1 MEEEIAIGGYKPL
14 SSEIA
19 SSKREEFERISSI
32 SITSYEANE
41 LLADYQANYH
51 KIVSLAHFL
60 TDKVGIIKSA
70 VRVYVTFTSGEIRLD
85 GGTKRNKAFIEKF
98 IKRTKLNKVVRQSV
112 QDLYK
117 AGNFFWYREKDA
129 SGQTIWVHQLA
140 PKDTIVKGHKM
151 DKPVARLKLHTNDP
165 DTIPNGLKK
174 DNSLDIG
181 TYILPIDQTYQCAID
196 REGYSRY
203 GKTILTSTFE
213 PIQHMEEL
221 MDMEKQSMKEVVEY
235 LIIFTLGDKDRPA
248 GDKQIQRLSDK
259 VKNLKSTSRLVGN
272 HTLKAQAIKP
282 DLAVFNPQKYEV
294 PMKLLLQ
301 SLGITP
307 SIFTGEG
314 SYATATAGMTSA
326 KQSMESA
333 RQEIIDTLTSLFE
346 DVAREAGLD
355 ADKNPTVTLGKLN
368 LNDEKIQ
375 HAILRDLYLDGIIS
389 AETYAEM
396 SGYVLDDEQK
406 EIDEERNKYDI
417 QPRQMSSTM
426 SNGGGRPSDSNNP
439 SAQPNQDKKPSTDT

>member
-1 MEEEIAIGGYKPL
+1 MEEELAVGGYKPL

-19 SSKREEFERISSI
+19 STKREEFDRVTSVSV
-32 SITSYEANE
+32 TSYEANE
-41 LLADYQANYH
+41 LLADYQNNFH
-51 KIVSLAHFL
+51 KIVSLSHFL
-60 TDKVGIIKSA
+60 ADKVGIIKSA
-70 VRVYVTFTSGEIRLD
+70 VRVYVTFTTGEIRLD

-98 IKRTKLNKVVRQSV
+98 IKKTKLNKVLRQSV

-117 AGNFFWYREKDA
+117 AGNFFWFREKDA
-129 SGQTIWVHQLA
+129 VGNTVWVHQLS
-140 PKDTIVKGHKM
+140 PRDVTVKGHKM
-151 DKPVARLKLHTNDP
+151 DRPIAKLKLQTTDEE
-165 DTIPNGLKK
+165 TIPRGLKK
-174 DNSLDIG
+174 STGIDVGLYD
-181 TYILPIDQTYQCAID
+181 LPIEQTYQCAND

-213 PIQHMEEL
+213 PVQHMEEL
-221 MDMEKQSMKEVVEY
+221 MDMEKQSMKEVVEF
-235 LIIFTLGDKDRPA
+235 LIIFTLGDRDRPA
-248 GDKQIQRLSDK
+248 GDKQIQKLSEK
-259 VKNLKSTSRLVGN
+259 VRNLKSTSRLVGN
-272 HTLKAQAIKP
+272 HTLKADAIRP

-326 KQSMESA
+326 KQAMESA
-333 RQEIIDTLTSLFE
+333 RQEIIDTLTTLFE
-346 DVAREAGLD
+346 DITREAGLD
-355 ADKNPTVTLGKLN
+355 PDKNPTVNLGKLN

-396 SGYVLDDEQK
+396 SGYVLDDEQR
-406 EIDEERNKYDI
+406 EIEEEKKYNI

-426 SNGGGRPSDSNNP
+426 SNGGGRPAENGDPNK
-439 SAQPNQDKKPSTDT
+439 PNQDKKPSTDN